1 MERDMVRSTS
11 VAWKT
16 GLAFMALA
24 FSWQPPALADDGS
37 PETVAVPQQPVEP
50 TEVRV
55 ILLPPADETV
65 FAMRPPGA
73 ADVPA
78 FTLMKPTTDGSEASP
93 KTEPAPI
100 REEAIVVDPP
110 SLPEP
115 PAPADVAAVAE
126 VTAVN
131 DALRAQPEPVKPR
144 PRIAKAEPA
153 PIPPLPER
161 VPFRPEISKIKP
173 FEIEEV
179 AVASP
184 REEKPKPALFANVN
198 KAFRSLS
205 DTITGRKREEEAA
218 SPGEGTAAASAG
230 LAGDERTEERQ
241 SSSLLD
247 KLRFWDQ

>member
-1 MERDMVRSTS
+1 MERHMARSMTI
-11 VAWKT
+11 ARKA
-16 GLAFMALA
+16 GLALAVLALSA
-24 FSWQPPALADDGS
+24 QWPALADDAPKDTISAPS
-37 PETVAVPQQPVEP
+37 PPLEP
-50 TEVRV
+50 TDVQV
-55 ILLPPADETV
+55 MLLPPADESV
-65 FAMRPPGA
+65 FALRPPGA
-73 ADVPA
+73 AEVPS
-78 FTLMKPTTDGSEASP
+78 FTLMKPSADRSEAPP
-93 KTEPAPI
+93 KTEPAPV
-100 REEAIVVDPP
+100 REEAIAVDPP
-110 SLPEP
+110 SLPELP
-115 PAPADVAAVAE
+115 VPAAVAAAPKADP
-126 VTAVN
+126 VSIAPRV
-131 DALRAQPEPVKPR
+131 EPAPVEPR

-205 DTITGRKREEEAA
+205 DTITGRNREEEAA